1 MNVFQTY
8 IVDGHADGVYLDLF
22 DNMPLKCSGN
32 TCTAGRNRRL
42 KAYTSTVTRAQVNAY
57 VAGKKAGLK
66 NSTALVA
73 KESGGMYTAKTWNVQ
88 HSHDPYGANTA
99 LLAATGKT
107 PQEQIKLVQQVHVK
121 NKYKYLLFVGDYSHP
136 LRAADDFNS
145 SCTTSRIA
153 NFLFAVSPGQFLGC
167 NGWDPQFAYPLGEPL
182 GPANT
187 SAAGVTT
194 RHFASG
200 THVTYDA
207 STNEYQIFWAGQPL
221 PPPSPG
227 PAPSPSR

>member
-1 MNVFQTY
+1 M
-8 IVDGHADGVYLDLF
+8 H
-22 DNMPLKCSGN
+22 
-32 TCTAGRNRRL
+32 
-42 KAYTSTVTRAQVNAY
+42 ST
-57 VAGKKAGLK
+57 LLP
-66 NSTALVA
+66 STA
-73 KESGGMYTAKTWNVQ
+73 N
-88 HSHDPYGANTA
+88 
-99 LLAATGKT
+99 LLALTVGRHLLRKEGNGELADFWRAMRVLYDTGWQPSEYTNLLQFAYQSTKWHDRYDW
-107 PQEQIKLVQQVHVK
+107 QI
-121 NKYKYLLFVGDYSHP
+121 VGDYSHP